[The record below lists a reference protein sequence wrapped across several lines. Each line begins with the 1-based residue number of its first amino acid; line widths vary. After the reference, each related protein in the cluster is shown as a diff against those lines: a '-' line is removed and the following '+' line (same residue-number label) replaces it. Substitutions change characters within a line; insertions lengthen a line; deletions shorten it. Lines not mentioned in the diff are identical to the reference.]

1 MLLVIR
7 QISDNKFFF
16 QRDRAPVPYDRKT
29 IHLLGYNSK
38 AADLFVCPHSFM
50 FPWAVESSPLQFLAL
65 A

>member
-29 IHLLGYNSK
+29 IQLLGYNTVKLQICLYVPILLCFPEQLSH
-38 AADLFVCPHSFM
+38 LPYSF
-50 FPWAVESSPLQFLAL
+50 WR
-65 A
+65 